1 MEAVRADN
9 LSKRFG
15 SFWAVKGVSF
25 TVQEGEIFGFLGPN
39 GAGKSTTIKLLCGII
54 APSFGRGLVGGY
66 DVGREPAKVKSVLG
80 YMSQRFSLY
89 DDLTVQENIDFYSGI
104 YRLPEAERRRR
115 KTWVLRMAGLTGRE
129 GRLPRE
135 LSGGWRQR
143 LALGCA
149 LLHQP
154 RILFLDEPTAGVDP
168 ISRRRFWDLIADLSS
183 QGTTVFVTTHYMD
196 EAEHCHR
203 LAMINRG
210 ELRALG
216 SPEALKQ
223 SFVKSDIWEL
233 EAEPHQ
239 AALKALQTASGIQ
252 QVTPFGSL
260 IRIGLPP
267 SSSPRLIEDV
277 CRRARVSPVR
287 LEKVPPSL
295 EEVFAA
301 LSSEAP

>member
-1 MEAVRADN
+1 
-9 LSKRFG
+9 
-15 SFWAVKGVSF
+15 
-25 TVQEGEIFGFLGPN
+25 
-39 GAGKSTTIKLLCGII
+39 
-54 APSFGRGLVGGY
+54 
-66 DVGREPAKVKSVLG
+66 
-80 YMSQRFSLY
+80 MSQRFSLY